1 MPTVV
6 IGSTSP
12 FDDEL
17 GQTVLSREDVV
28 RHWVQ
33 SADEVLST
41 ASLLKPDL
49 ILLDRDL
56 PFADRAVTG
65 LRRDRGTRRTSIVVI
80 ARGELDPIEVELLEH
95 GANAILRLPV
105 APDWD
110 ERLDRLMEVP
120 IRRESRLAVNF
131 EVEARTGSGVETAGA
146 LALNISTSGMLMD
159 TPFPL
164 HIGDDVDFCFHLPG
178 IEGVAGEVRGCG
190 RVVRQ
195 AGRTQFGVEFYGVEG
210 DGRDRIAAWVAAAS
224 SE

>member
-6 IGSTSP
+6 IGSASS

-28 RHWVQ
+28 LHWAQ

-56 PFADRAVTG
+56 PSADRAVTG

-105 APDWD
+105 APEWD
-110 ERLDRLMEVP
+110 ERLERLMEVP
-120 IRRESRLAVNF
+120 VRRETRLPVGF
-131 EVEARTGSGVETAGA
+131 EVEARTGSGIETAVA
-146 LALNISTSGMLMD
+146 TALNVSTSGMLID

-164 HIGDDVDFCFHLPG
+164 HMGDDLDFRFQLPG
-178 IEGVAGEVRGCG
+178 REGAEGEVRGCG

-195 AGRTQFGVEFYGVEG
+195 AGRTQFGIEFYGVEG
-210 DGRDRIAAWVAAAS
+210 DGRERIAAWVAAS